1 MKYKNI
7 AQKVIVFILL
17 TCRLFFLISNFFKHN
32 YLSQYAIKQ
41 KNNNVQSFRYKNSKY
56 EKNVNL
62 KIICEKD

>member
-41 KNNNVQSFRYKNSKY
+41 KNNHV
-56 EKNVNL
+56 
-62 KIICEKD
+62 